1 MADGHAAEKA
11 EMPKASIR
19 AFVIWGGALLV
30 AGALLIA
37 VYCVDNW
44 KLSPTA
50 LGVGLMW
57 ATAMGASGG
66 LLGLL
71 FGIPRAMRSRS
82 EADRNRYRE
91 NTNLEEVSDWLT
103 KVLVGASLT
112 QIGGI
117 LDRLAQVGEFL
128 SPALARESDKTNAA
142 AAFAIGITVFYFIA
156 GFVIGYV
163 LTRVKLREVLDGVD
177 GNRLETSTAGPA
189 PVSG

>member
-1 MADGHAAEKA
+1 MTEEGVTTQ
-11 EMPKASIR
+11 KASIT
-19 AFVIWGGALLV
+19 AFVVWAGALLA
-30 AGALLIA
+30 AGFLLIA
-37 VYCVDNW
+37 VYSVDEW
-44 KLSPTA
+44 KPSPTA
-50 LGVGLMW
+50 LGIGLMW

-112 QIGGI
+112 QIGAI
-117 LDRLAQVGEFL
+117 LDRLVQVGDFL

-163 LTRVKLREVLDGVD
+163 LTRVKLREILDGPCR
-177 GNRLETSTAGPA
+177 NRPEPSSARPDSVPG
-189 PVSG
+189 